1 MMALILSGLHQ
12 AWTLLLAALFVAAV
26 FGSIAAMALV
36 LVLTWPAWAAWV
48 VVARVRE
55 AKS

>member
-12 AWTLLLAALFVAAV
+12 AWTLLLAAV